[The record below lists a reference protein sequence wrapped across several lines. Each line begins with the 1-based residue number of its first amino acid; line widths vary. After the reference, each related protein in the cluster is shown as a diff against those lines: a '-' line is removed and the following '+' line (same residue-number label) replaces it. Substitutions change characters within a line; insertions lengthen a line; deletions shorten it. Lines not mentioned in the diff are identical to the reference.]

1 MIVFLNGQFVSYE
14 QATVSVFDRSFL
26 YGGGLFE
33 TIPVYA
39 GRPFRWAQ
47 HLERLAR
54 GAEFLKMRME
64 HSPKEL
70 RKFAGELIERNQA
83 PYALIR
89 LTLSRGVGERGY
101 SPKGADSPMI
111 VMALYPTSA
120 PDPQNP
126 VHWSLVTSSYHL
138 PTTDPLASFK
148 TNNKLLQIAVRAEAE
163 AAGADDALLLNTNG
177 EVAETSRA
185 NLFWVYRDVIYAT
198 PSGRGA
204 LPGIT
209 RAVVLELCQALAL
222 QTSKKVI
229 KPESLRNSDAIFL
242 SLSSLGIVSVSSLDG
257 EPIRDSPLVDQ
268 LRQAYWDAAIKG

>member
-1 MIVFLNGQFVSYE
+1 MIVFLNGQFVSDE

-26 YGGGLFE
+26 YGDGLFE

-138 PTTDPLASFK
+138 PTTDP
-148 TNNKLLQIAVRAEAE
+148 RC
-163 AAGADDALLLNTNG
+163 AALEYQWRG
-177 EVAETSRA
+177 R
-185 NLFWVYRDVIYAT
+185 RDVQSESLLGVPRCDLRYSVRSRGVARHHAR
-198 PSGRGA
+198 GRARA
-204 LPGIT
+204 LPGART
-209 RAVVLELCQALAL
+209 SDEQESDQTGVLAQ
-222 QTSKKVI
+222 
-229 KPESLRNSDAIFL
+229 
-242 SLSSLGIVSVSSLDG
+242 LG
-257 EPIRDSPLVDQ
+257 RDFPFPQFTGHRV
-268 LRQAYWDAAIKG
+268 R